1 MDMKLDA
8 VPFRW
13 LFAFALLLALAAC
26 GGGGGGGG
34 SGEIRTISPGGA
46 ALQGTWLR
54 TITFQG
60 GTVGATSTQLT
71 VTAADVPTESEAG
84 AFTTSTAA
92 ALQAGRFPNK
102 TVTPNGSTLSVTDPD
117 TGFTVQVHGLSITNY
132 VGCGSCAV
140 GTAVTLTITADLT
153 EGGLFDGTTFTTVRH
168 NVVLTLRYERVS

>member
-1 MDMKLDA
+1 MKLDA

-13 LFAFALLLALAAC
+13 LFAFALLLALGAC

-34 SGEIRTISPGGA
+34 ASGEIRTISPGGA
-46 ALQGTWLR
+46 VLQGTWLR

-71 VTAADVPTESEAG
+71 VTAAAVPTESEAG

-92 ALQAGRFPNK
+92 QLQAGRFPNK
-102 TVTPNGSTLSVTDPD
+102 TVDQNGSTLSVTDPD
-117 TGFTVQVHGLSITNY
+117 TGFTVQVHGLSVTNY
-132 VGCGSCAV
+132 VDCGSCAV